1 MENFGS
7 DCRHVSLANPRGGE
21 HETDLPHLLRRM
33 ADLIDEAG
41 IRSVEILDLTVESE
55 ITENGPWWS
64 ATLYWSP
71 DDERPSVE
79 RE

>member
-1 MENFGS
+1 MESIGS

-33 ADLIDEAG
+33 ADLI
-41 IRSVEILDLTVESE
+41 VESE

>member
-1 MENFGS
+1 
-7 DCRHVSLANPRGGE
+7 
-21 HETDLPHLLRRM
+21 M
-33 ADLIDEAG
+33 ADLIDDAG
-41 IRSVEILDLTVESE
+41 IRSVEILDLIVESE